1 MAENIEETR
10 GLIFSEA
17 VAMVLRKKLGRSQSH
32 QLLED
37 ASRRA
42 VEQNCNLREVLLN
55 ETKVREHLSAEEI
68 ARLMDPKNY
77 IGSARELAKKVLSN
91 LDRKL

>member
-32 QLLED
+32 ELLED

-42 VEQNCNLREVLLN
+42 VKKNQSLQDVLLN
-55 ETKVREHLSAEEI
+55 DAKVREHLSAEEI

-77 IGSARELAKKVLSN
+77 IGSAREMAEKVLSS